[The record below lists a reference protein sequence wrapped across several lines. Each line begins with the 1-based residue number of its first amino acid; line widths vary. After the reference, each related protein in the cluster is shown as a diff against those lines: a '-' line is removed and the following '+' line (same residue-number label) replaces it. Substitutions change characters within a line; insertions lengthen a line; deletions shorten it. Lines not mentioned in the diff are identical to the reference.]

1 MWFAQIKVK
10 LIEAAQNGQKEPY
23 SHSVV
28 SIKQTGGNNQT
39 GRADFFHLLHEKK
52 STGLGKKYFY
62 YKKNEIRDPD
72 SGWGKNFKIV

>member
-23 SHSVV
+23 SVI

-39 GRADFFHLLHEKK
+39 GRADFFHLLHEKRVQ
-52 STGLGKKYFY
+52 GEA
-62 YKKNEIRDPD
+62 KNIFITWKMR
-72 SGWGKNFKIV
+72 SGWGKNLKIFK